1 MWQHKPHERVKIV
14 ATKFKNEK
22 VSSVLKLDR
31 VVFNEVS
38 FKRLGFKQ
46 AKAKTSFGLGRNIE
60 KIADGKYQVSL
71 SVKVD
76 RDNEYEALVSITGYC
91 EIDEADPQKDTILKE
106 NTIAIL
112 FPYARAEL
120 TLITAQPETEPLV
133 LPAVNIKAM
142 LDEAEKKKE

>member
-1 MWQHKPHERVKIV
+1 M

-46 AKAKTSFGLGRNIE
+46 DKAKTSFGLGRNIE
-60 KIADGKYQVSL
+60 KISDGKYKVSL
-71 SVKVD
+71 SAKVD
-76 RDNEYEALVSITGYC
+76 RANEYEAFVSITGYC
-91 EIDEADPQKDTILKE
+91 EIDEATPQKDTILKE

-112 FPYARAEL
+112 FPYVRSEL
-120 TLITAQPETEPLV
+120 TLVTAQPETDPLV

-142 LDEAEKKKE
+142 LDEAEKNNQ